1 MDKDYLIQFNTD
13 GTRLNTYANGVHYQV
28 IEPQPITETKTDT
41 ETGEITEEITGYTE
55 EEILNLVDSFDYQTV
70 IDNGGVLFGQDDYNK
85 LVGNADK
92 EYIYKDGQIIEKPA
106 YVPTEEEKALAK
118 INEIMAAN
126 DEQIA
131 DIKDAMLVAVL
142 TDDTE
147 LQAELKQEYASVI
160 ENTNNKLKE
169 VNVND

>member
-55 EEILNLVDSFDYQTV
+55 EEILNLVDGFDYQTV
-70 IDNGGVLFGQDDYNK
+70 IDNGSVWFDTNDYNK

-92 EYIYKDGQIIEKPA
+92 EYIYKDGEIVEKPA
-106 YVPTEEEKALAK
+106 YVPTKEEKALEQ
-118 INEIMAAN
+118 INQIMAEN
-126 DEQIA
+126 NTQIA

-147 LQAELKQEYASVI
+147 LQSELKKEYASVI
-160 ENTNNKLKE
+160 EDTNNKLQE
-169 VNVND
+169 VKAND